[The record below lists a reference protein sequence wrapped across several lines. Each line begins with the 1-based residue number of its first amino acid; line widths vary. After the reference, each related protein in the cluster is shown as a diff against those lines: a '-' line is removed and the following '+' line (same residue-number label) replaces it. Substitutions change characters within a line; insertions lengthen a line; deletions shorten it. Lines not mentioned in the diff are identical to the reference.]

1 MEEGFQIFSQAII
14 GWKTN
19 LNLFFFFL
27 YVLKNID
34 QISYTYTQ
42 RKKQTPHLS
51 FPIWL
56 KTHSFQ
62 GDTSKVPQSSS

>member
-14 GWKTN
+14 GWNTY
-19 LNLFFFFL
+19 LNLIFL
-27 YVLKNID
+27 ASLYGLKNID

-51 FPIWL
+51 FPI
-56 KTHSFQ
+56 
-62 GDTSKVPQSSS
+62 